1 MKMNKS
7 ELLSLVLRKVNGL
20 LLDENVESDDNLFD
34 IGADDSIVSDLIYD
48 LEADLEI
55 VINPDKYEDRD
66 NITPEDI
73 RNMIWETLREYRN

>member
-1 MKMNKS
+1 MNKS

>member
-1 MKMNKS
+1 MNKS

-66 NITPEDI
+66 DITPEDI